1 MTETKNLTPYTLW
14 QLTLY
19 FLKLGAFGFGGP
31 VALVGFMHRDLVEE
45 RAWISEADYKEG
57 LALAQIAPGPLA
69 AQLAIY
75 LGYVHHRIL
84 GATVAGLAFVLP
96 SFAMVV
102 ALGMTYVSY
111 GGLPWMQ
118 AVFYG
123 VGAAVVG
130 IMAIG
135 AHKLST
141 KSIGKDRLLWVI
153 FGVLAAVTVITQSE
167 IAWLFIAA
175 GLLVWMIRRK
185 PLLKDLLSTLASKI
199 VLGLMALSVASWL
212 FFEPYL
218 DASMMGSGANTPD
231 AGVLTQLGL
240 FFAKAG
246 TFVFG
251 SGLAIVPF
259 LYGGTV
265 TEHHWLTDRQFVDAV
280 AVAMITPGPVV
291 ITTAFIGYL
300 VAGLSGA
307 TVAAVA
313 TFLPCYLITIVAAPH
328 FKKWGKN
335 PSVIAFVDGITA
347 AAIGAIAGS
356 VVVITQRSVSDIPT
370 ALLAAGA
377 TALLWKFKKIPEPI
391 LVIGAAV
398 IGLVFYP
405 LLGPLGLHAA
415 H

>member
-1 MTETKNLTPYTLW
+1 MTETRNLTSYSLL

-19 FLKLGAFGFGGP
+19 FLRLGTLGFGGP
-31 VALVGFMHRDLVEE
+31 VALVGFMHRDLVED
-45 RAWISEADYKEG
+45 RGWISEADYKEG

-84 GATVAGLAFVLP
+84 GATVAGLAFMLP

-102 ALGMTYVSY
+102 ALGMAYVSY

-123 VGAAVVG
+123 VGAAVLG

-141 KSIGKDRLLWVI
+141 KSIGKDKLLWGI
-153 FGVLAAVTVITQSE
+153 FGVLAAVTIITQSE

-175 GLLVWMIRRK
+175 GLLVWVIRCK
-185 PLLKDLLSTLASKI
+185 PTFGNKAMG
-199 VLGLMALSVASWL
+199 LGLVPPVDAALLAPMVFDPAL
-212 FFEPYL
+212 
-218 DASMMGSGANTPD
+218 
-231 AGVLTQLGL
+231 LTQIGL

-259 LYGGTV
+259 LYAGTV

-300 VAGLSGA
+300 VAGLPGA
-307 TVAAVA
+307 AMAAVA
-313 TFLPCYLITIVAAPH
+313 TFLPCYLITIVSAPH

-356 VVVITQRSVSDIPT
+356 VVVIAQRSISDIPT
-370 ALLAAGA
+370 ALLAVGA
-377 TALLWKFKKIPEPI
+377 TALLWKFKKIPEPV
-391 LVIGAAV
+391 LVIGAAL
-398 IGLVFYP
+398 IGLAVYP
-405 LLGPLGLHAA
+405 LVGH
-415 H
+415 

>member
-1 MTETKNLTPYTLW
+1 MTENKNLTTYTLW
-14 QLTLY
+14 QLMLY
-19 FLKLGAFGFGGP
+19 FLRLGTLGFGGP

-45 RAWISEADYKEG
+45 RGWISEADYKEG

-75 LGYVHHRIL
+75 LGYVHYRIL

-102 ALGMTYVSY
+102 ALGMAYVSY

-123 VGAAVVG
+123 VGAAVLG

-141 KSIGKDRLLWVI
+141 KSIGKDKLLWGI
-153 FGVLAAVTVITQSE
+153 FGVLAAVTIITQSE

-175 GLLVWMIRRK
+175 GILIWIIRCK
-185 PLLKDLLSTLASKI
+185 PNLKDLLTIVTSK
-199 VLGLMALSVASWL
+199 VVVGLIGLSIALWL
-212 FFEPYL
+212 VYEKYFGQSAIESNTTTL
-218 DASMMGSGANTPD
+218 DAGL
-231 AGVLTQLGL
+231 LTQIGL

-259 LYGGTV
+259 LYAGTV

-300 VAGLSGA
+300 VAGLPGA
-307 TVAAVA
+307 AMAAVA
-313 TFLPCYLITIVAAPH
+313 TFLPCYLITIVSAPH

-356 VVVITQRSVSDIPT
+356 VVVIAQRSISDIPT
-370 ALLAAGA
+370 ALLAVGA
-377 TALLWKFKKIPEPI
+377 TTLLWKFKKIPEPV
-391 LVIGAAV
+391 LVIGAAL
-398 IGLVFYP
+398 IGLAVYP
-405 LLGPLGLHAA
+405 LVSH
-415 H
+415 

>member
-1 MTETKNLTPYTLW
+1 MTEAKNLNSYSLW

-19 FLKLGAFGFGGP
+19 FLRLGTLGFGGP

-45 RAWISEADYKEG
+45 RNWITEADYKEG

-102 ALGMTYVSY
+102 ALGMAYVTY

-123 VGAAVVG
+123 VGAAVLG

-141 KSIGKDRLLWVI
+141 KSIGKDKLLWGI
-153 FGVLAAVTVITQSE
+153 FGVLAAVTIITQSE

-175 GLLVWMIRRK
+175 GLMVWVIRCK
-185 PLLKDLLSTLASKI
+185 PGIKDLMSILKSKI
-199 VLGLMALSVASWL
+199 TLGLIGLGAALWI
-212 FFEPYL
+212 FFENFSEYGDSFL
-218 DASMMGSGANTPD
+218 DPGL
-231 AGVLTQLGL
+231 LTQIGL

-246 TFVFG
+246 AFVFG

-259 LYGGTV
+259 LYSGTV
-265 TEHHWLTDRQFVDAV
+265 TDYHWLTDRQFVDAV

-291 ITTAFIGYL
+291 ITTGFIGYL
-300 VAGLSGA
+300 VAGLPGA
-307 TVAAVA
+307 AMAAAA

-356 VVVITQRSVSDIPT
+356 VVVIAQRSISDIPT
-370 ALLAAGA
+370 ALLAIGA
-377 TALLWKFKKIPEPI
+377 TSLLWKFKKIPEPV
-391 LVIGAAV
+391 LVIGAAL
-398 IGLVFYP
+398 IGLAIYP
-405 LLGPLGLHAA
+405 LVSH
-415 H
+415 

>member
-1 MTETKNLTPYTLW
+1 MTEIKSPTTYSLW

-19 FLKLGAFGFGGP
+19 FLRLGTLGFGGP
-31 VALVGFMHRDLVEE
+31 VALVGFMYRDLVEE
-45 RAWISEADYKEG
+45 RGWISEADYKEG

-75 LGYVHHRIL
+75 LGFVHYRTA

-102 ALGMTYVSY
+102 ALGMAYVSY

-123 VGAAVVG
+123 VGAAVLG

-141 KSIGKDRLLWVI
+141 KSIGKDKLLWGI
-153 FGVLAAVTVITQSE
+153 FGVLAAVTIITQSE

-175 GLLVWMIRRK
+175 GLLVWILRCK
-185 PLLKDLLSTLASKI
+185 PSFGNKAMG
-199 VLGLMALSVASWL
+199 LGLIPPTHAAQLVPVLADPAL
-212 FFEPYL
+212 
-218 DASMMGSGANTPD
+218 
-231 AGVLTQLGL
+231 LTQIGL

-246 TFVFG
+246 AFVFG

-259 LYGGTV
+259 LYAGAV

-300 VAGLSGA
+300 VAGLPGA
-307 TVAAVA
+307 AVAAVA
-313 TFLPCYLITIVAAPH
+313 TFLPCYLITIIAAPH
-328 FKKWGKN
+328 FKQWGKN

-356 VVVITQRSVSDIPT
+356 VVVIAQRSITDIPT
-370 ALLAAGA
+370 ALLALGV
-377 TALLWKFKKIPEPI
+377 TALLWKFKKIPEPV
-391 LVIGAAV
+391 LVVGAAL
-398 IGLVFYP
+398 IGMAVYP
-405 LLGPLGLHAA
+405 LVGHG
-415 H
+415 

>member
-1 MTETKNLTPYTLW
+1 MTAPQNLTPYSLW

-19 FLKLGAFGFGGP
+19 FLRLGALGFGGP

-45 RAWISEADYKEG
+45 RHWITEADYKEG

-75 LGYVHHRIL
+75 LGYVHYRIL
-84 GATVAGLAFVLP
+84 GATLAGLAFVLP
-96 SFAMVV
+96 SFLMVV
-102 ALGMTYVSY
+102 ALGMAYVSY

-123 VGAAVVG
+123 VGAAVLG

-141 KSIGKDRLLWVI
+141 KSIGKDKLLWGI
-153 FGVLAAVTVITQSE
+153 FGVLAAVTIITQSE

-175 GLLVWMIRRK
+175 GLLVWVIRCK
-185 PLLKDLLSTLASKI
+185 PNLKDMLSFVTSKV
-199 VLGLMALSVASWL
+199 VLGLIALSVALWMLYENYFGQSAI
-212 FFEPYL
+212 ESNAASL
-218 DASMMGSGANTPD
+218 DPGL
-231 AGVLTQLGL
+231 LTQIGL

-259 LYGGTV
+259 LYAGTV

-291 ITTAFIGYL
+291 ITTGFIGYL
-300 VAGLSGA
+300 VAGLPGA
-307 TVAAVA
+307 VMAAVA
-313 TFLPCYLITIVAAPH
+313 TFLPCYLITIVSAPH

-356 VVVITQRSVSDIPT
+356 VVVIAQRSISDIPT
-370 ALLAAGA
+370 ALLAVGA
-377 TALLWKFKKIPEPI
+377 TVLLWKFKKIPEPL
-391 LVIGAAV
+391 LVIGAAL
-398 IGLVFYP
+398 IGLAIYP
-405 LLGPLGLHAA
+405 LVSH
-415 H
+415 

>member
-1 MTETKNLTPYTLW
+1 MTENKNLTTYTLW
-14 QLTLY
+14 QLMLY
-19 FLKLGAFGFGGP
+19 FLRLGTLGFGGP

-45 RAWISEADYKEG
+45 RGWISEADYKEG

-75 LGYVHHRIL
+75 LGYVHYRIL

-102 ALGMTYVSY
+102 ALGMAYVSY

-123 VGAAVVG
+123 VGAAVLG

-141 KSIGKDRLLWVI
+141 KSIGKDKLLWGI
-153 FGVLAAVTVITQSE
+153 FGVLAAVTIITQSE

-175 GLLVWMIRRK
+175 GILIWIIRCK
-185 PLLKDLLSTLASKI
+185 PNLKDLLTIVTSK
-199 VLGLMALSVASWL
+199 VVVGLIGLSIALWL
-212 FFEPYL
+212 VYEKYFGQSAIESNTATL
-218 DASMMGSGANTPD
+218 DAGL
-231 AGVLTQLGL
+231 LTQIGL

-259 LYGGTV
+259 LYAGTV

-300 VAGLSGA
+300 VAGLPGA
-307 TVAAVA
+307 AMAAVA
-313 TFLPCYLITIVAAPH
+313 TFLPCYLITIVSAPH

-356 VVVITQRSVSDIPT
+356 VVVIAQRSISDIPT
-370 ALLAAGA
+370 ALLAVGA
-377 TALLWKFKKIPEPI
+377 TTLLWKFKKIPEPV
-391 LVIGAAV
+391 LVIGAAL
-398 IGLVFYP
+398 IGLAVYP
-405 LLGPLGLHAA
+405 LVSH
-415 H
+415 